1 MSDLSKEKSINF
13 LESEKGPVEQG
24 RQKQEQASQQ
34 EKEESESTIVSMEK
48 QEPIQKPKS
57 RKFITASLQKGIS
70 GVVLLDKSETL
81 KEIEKI
87 LSEGMEEKYKSLP
100 DNLKQEFKAKGEV
113 VASKI
118 ETLISQA
125 KVLVYKVVKL
135 ILDWLLIVPGVNK
148 FFMEQ
153 EAKIKA
159 EKILNLTKNKK

>member
-13 LESEKGPVEQG
+13 LESEKGPIEQG
-24 RQKQEQASQQ
+24 QQKQEQSPQQ
-34 EKEESESTIVSMEK
+34 KKEESESTIVSTEK
-48 QEPIQKPKS
+48 QEPIQKLKS
-57 RKFITASLQKGIS
+57 RKFITTSSQKGIS

-87 LSEGMEEKYKSLP
+87 LSEGMEERYKSLP
-100 DNLKQEFKAKGEV
+100 DNLKQEFKTKGEV

-118 ETLISQA
+118 EVFISQA
-125 KVLVYKVVKL
+125 KVLVHKIVKL

-159 EKILNLTKNKK
+159 GKILNLTKK